1 MWEREREGKRE
12 RKRERDGGEYAGHK
26 GVLDLLELESQAFVS
41 HMWVTG
47 SELWPSD
54 RAISAFNSRGTFPAP
69 YYIFFK
75 TVINIY
81 CLAIF

>member
-1 MWEREREGKRE
+1 MGE
-12 RKRERDGGEYAGHK
+12 RKRGEEREEEVERRGEYAGHE
-26 GVLDLLELESQAFVS
+26 GVLDLLELESQAFMS
-41 HMWVTG
+41 HMRVTG
-47 SELWPSD
+47 SEMWPSD